1 MKREGESQ
9 ASVIPPVRRS
19 KEKAKQFHGR
29 ISRFYDYV
37 IGAFERK
44 WPLRACLFKMGKPS

>member
-1 MKREGESQ
+1 MISSWSRIKMKREGESQ

-37 IGAFERK
+37 IGAGVL
-44 WPLRACLFKMGKPS
+44 P